1 MVVKK
6 VDNVE
11 ILLDS
16 NSFASYKI
24 EGDKIAQIPF
34 SSEEVQKVFAEMEDN
49 KGFQESAIN
58 LLSQPKDIPTSVDKD
73 ALLSIVNATPYSGR
87 IKQIDGGLSV
97 LLTSSD
103 GDNNFFW
110 AAENPNIRTYR
121 PIEAFGRN
129 GDWRIFNTYASV
141 TVPYF
146 QSYFDYLRSEGKS
159 LTEETLLLILKS
171 GTSFNIKKEVVRLEP
186 PIATTSRY
194 TPKIYNDIAYL
205 VNRTNPRESFKLSDT
220 GKLVKANISPANAAT
235 ILGGALP
242 ATQAATPAPAPAPA
256 PAPVSVSSKVTY
268 AADTFFDFN
277 KSVIKPEAKAKL
289 DDLVDKI
296 KAINLEVIIAVGH
309 TDAVGSDV
317 YNQKLSMRRSN
328 AVKAY
333 LISKGVDKTRIYTEG
348 KGEKQP
354 VADNGTKEGRAK
366 NRRVEIEVVGA
377 RKN

>member
-1 MVVKK
+1 MCH
-6 VDNVE
+6 N
-11 ILLDS
+11 LQQLGF
-16 NSFASYKI
+16 NLALTLMKI
-24 EGDKIAQIPF
+24 EMKRAQHQRKVMKRTQILAIALSTLAFANLSNAGVINNWL
-34 SSEEVQKVFAEMEDN
+34 SASGEVWK
-49 KGFQESAIN
+49 
-58 LLSQPKDIPTSVDKD
+58 
-73 ALLSIVNATPYSGR
+73 NASGEC
-87 IKQIDGGLSV
+87 
-97 LLTSSD
+97 
-103 GDNNFFW
+103 W
-110 AAENPNIRTYR
+110 
-121 PIEAFGRN
+121 RN
-129 GDWRIFNTYASV
+129 ASW
-141 TVPYF
+141 T
-146 QSYFDYLRSEGKS
+146 
-159 LTEETLLLILKS
+159 
-171 GTSFNIKKEVVRLEP
+171 
-186 PIATTSRY
+186 
-194 TPKIYNDIAYL
+194 
-205 VNRTNPRESFKLSDT
+205 
-220 GKLVKANISPANAAT
+220 
-235 ILGGALP
+235 P
-242 ATQAATPAPAPAPA
+242 ATAAPGCDGAIVEEPTLAPAPAPVAPPAPQVDQAPPATQSTPPTPA

-309 TDAVGSDV
+309 TDAVGSDE